1 MRSRMVPAAARVL
14 LAAAVA
20 ALVLV
25 VAPLVLRR
33 GAPEAGAAPVA
44 SLSAAAGLT
53 APAVD
58 GAELDR
64 LIALFSE
71 RAPIRN
77 ESLEYRTL
85 GRHLL
90 TRAQMAGDL
99 SDFVAADA
107 AFAAAL
113 DLHPDDRISAAGRAR
128 VALSL
133 HDFVRARDLAVAV
146 IAADP
151 AALDAVAIA
160 GDAALALGNVAA
172 AGDYYDRLEAASG
185 DPAVVVRRAQLAFE
199 SGDLAAALSA
209 ADGAVQ
215 AAAGVG
221 LEGRPLAFYQTYA
234 ARLAQEVGDLER
246 AVAYIEAAHE
256 QAPSA
261 PGTLAELARVAAA
274 TGDFSAA
281 IEAYEAAS
289 AIVPDPVTLAA
300 LGDLYAL
307 TGDAAAAEDRY
318 ATVGAIATLAGAN
331 RQAYNRAY
339 AQFLA
344 DHDRDVAL
352 ALSLAE
358 QELEVRKDPVGY
370 DAYAWALYRNGR
382 FPEARAASETALAAG
397 GRRAVMLYHAGMISA
412 ALGDADRALAELQEA
427 MALNAG
433 FDPLQARTAAE
444 AIEALT

>member
-1 MRSRMVPAAARVL
+1 
-14 LAAAVA
+14 
-20 ALVLV
+20 
-25 VAPLVLRR
+25 
-33 GAPEAGAAPVA
+33 
-44 SLSAAAGLT
+44 
-53 APAVD
+53 
-58 GAELDR
+58 
-64 LIALFSE
+64 
-71 RAPIRN
+71 
-77 ESLEYRTL
+77 
-85 GRHLL
+85 
-90 TRAQMAGDL
+90 
-99 SDFVAADA
+99 
-107 AFAAAL
+107 
-113 DLHPDDRISAAGRAR
+113 
-128 VALSL
+128 
-133 HDFVRARDLAVAV
+133 
-146 IAADP
+146 
-151 AALDAVAIA
+151 
-160 GDAALALGNVAA
+160 
-172 AGDYYDRLEAASG
+172 
-185 DPAVVVRRAQLAFE
+185 
-199 SGDLAAALSA
+199 
-209 ADGAVQ
+209 
-215 AAAGVG
+215 
-221 LEGRPLAFYQTYA
+221 
-234 ARLAQEVGDLER
+234 
-246 AVAYIEAAHE
+246 
-256 QAPSA
+256 
-261 PGTLAELARVAAA
+261 VAAA